1 MMNIEQVTN
10 NLKSY
15 IDLQLDSMAASTPV
29 VNFLKPIIT
38 RAIDKNFTK
47 VTTALD
53 LISDQNGNIDIE
65 GISTDMLQ
73 SLRTVEPFTLN
84 TSFIGDIEIG
94 GGAIKLNVPFTNK
107 RLVLDSTDLETFK
120 NMLINKV

>member
-15 IDLQLDSMAASTPV
+15 IDLQLASMAASTPIV
-29 VNFLKPIIT
+29 SFLKPIIT

-65 GISTDMLQ
+65 GISTEMLQ